1 MLRCTLHDVLAS
13 SPHHPVTSSPTLLF
27 LTLFLSGWFLILAA
41 STLLLA
47 TRRGSRPG
55 PLPQPLPRVSVLIAA
70 RNEAAAI
77 GRCLQAIRQLEYPA
91 HLLEVLLGDDGST
104 DGTAAVATQAMQG
117 FGGTFRVV
125 PIQETLG
132 LARGKANVLAHL
144 TRAATTDFFLITD
157 ADIAVPRTWVAALLA
172 HAQPGVGTVTG
183 LTLVQGPRLF
193 DKLQG
198 LDWLI
203 SLGLV
208 QVVSDLGRPV
218 TAMGN
223 NMLVTRAAYE
233 ATGGYEALPFSV
245 TEDFELFR
253 ATLRHGFGYR
263 ILFRPEVLAES
274 LPMPTFGALLHQ
286 RRRWSRGVE
295 SLPWWLKGGL
305 LYYAGFYPALLAL
318 WWLAGPLAAGLVLLA
333 KMLLQGLLAALCF
346 RRASRRAP
354 LYLLPLFELY
364 TPALTAALA
373 IFRLL
378 PLSFDWKGRR
388 YR

>member
-1 MLRCTLHDVLAS
+1 MLL
-13 SPHHPVTSSPTLLF
+13 
-27 LTLFLSGWFLILAA
+27 LTLFLAGWFLILAV
-41 STLLLA
+41 STLLFA
-47 TRRGSRPG
+47 VRRGSQPG
-55 PLPQPLPRVSVLIAA
+55 PLPQPLPRVSILIAA
-70 RNEAAAI
+70 RNEEAAI
-77 GRCLQAIRQLEYPA
+77 ARCLHAIRQLEYPA
-91 HLLEVLLGDDGST
+91 HLLEVLLGDDAST
-104 DGTAAVATQAMQG
+104 DATAAAATEAMQG
-117 FGGTFRVV
+117 FKGTFRIL
-125 PIQETLG
+125 PIRENLG
-132 LARGKANVLAHL
+132 TARGKANVLAHL
-144 TRAATTDFFLITD
+144 TRAATTNYFLITD
-157 ADIAVPRTWVAALLA
+157 ADIAVPRTWVQGLLA
-172 HAQPGVGTVTG
+172 HAQPGIGTVTG

-193 DKLQG
+193 DRLQG

-223 NMLVTRAAYE
+223 NMLVTRAAYQ

-274 LPMPTFGALLHQ
+274 LPMPTVGALLHQ
-286 RRRWSRGVE
+286 RRRWTRGVE

-318 WWLAGPLAAGLVLLA
+318 WWLAGPLPAAAVLLA
-333 KMLLQGLLAALCF
+333 KMLLQGVLAALCF
-346 RRASRRAP
+346 RRAGRRAP
-354 LYLLPLFELY
+354 LGLLPLFELY

-378 PLSFDWKGRR
+378 PLSFDWKGRK
-388 YR
+388 YK

>member
-1 MLRCTLHDVLAS
+1 M
-13 SPHHPVTSSPTLLF
+13 LF
-27 LTLFLSGWFLILAA
+27 LTLFLAGWFLILAT
-41 STLLLA
+41 STLLFA
-47 TRRGSRPG
+47 TRRGSQPG
-55 PLPQPLPRVSVLIAA
+55 LLPAPLPRVSILIAA
-70 RNEAAAI
+70 RNEEAAI
-77 GRCLQAIRQLEYPA
+77 GRCLHAIRQLDYPA
-91 HLLEVLLGDDGST
+91 HLLEVLLGDDAST
-104 DGTAAVATQAMQG
+104 DATAAVATAAMHG
-117 FGGTFRVV
+117 FGGTFRVL
-125 PIQETLG
+125 PIRETLG
-132 LARGKANVLAHL
+132 TARGKANVLAHL
-144 TRAATTDFFLITD
+144 TRAATTDYFLITD
-157 ADIAVPRTWVAALLA
+157 ADIAVPCTWVQGLLA
-172 HAQPGVGTVTG
+172 HAQPGIGTVTG
-183 LTLVQGPRLF
+183 LTLVDGPRLF

-223 NMLVTRAAYE
+223 NMLVTRAAYQ
-233 ATGGYEALPFSV
+233 ATGGYEVLPFSV

-286 RRRWSRGVE
+286 RRRWSRGLE
-295 SLPWWLKGGL
+295 GLPWWLKGGL

-318 WWLAGPLAAGLVLLA
+318 GWLAGPVVAGAVLVA
-333 KMLLQGLLAALCF
+333 KMLLQSTLAALCF
-346 RRASRRAP
+346 RRAGRRAP
-354 LYLLPLFELY
+354 LHLLSLFELY
-364 TPALTAALA
+364 TPALTAALT

-378 PLSFDWKGRR
+378 PLSFDWKGRQ